1 MGIEGKGFLI
11 NRTTRETRNA
21 EIGPTDLRQHPQ
33 GEDLLPL
40 PRRWVDVSGTRSSR
54 AIPSARRGDLPRRN
68 FLSQPIQ
75 GLDLLEVCAL
85 AKGRNALGNQLKDN
99 GSEIAEA
106 GKDLGGESH
115 QIEVSLSRVRVY
127 PIAALDL
134 HASQMHFPNALQR
147 KAGHDIADPG
157 TAVLLIDPKVGEIE
171 QYSAIGLFDDGC
183 EEFAIRQFVITKAK
197 VVYSCFEREREI
209 QQGAAFDVVLGGEP
223 HARIRLHGRHQKT
236 TRLEPGP
243 GADMEDTQMLTGPA
257 HAQFAIP
264 HTEFRYV

>member
-11 NRTTRETRNA
+11 NRTARETRNA

-40 PRRWVDVSGTRSSR
+40 PRRWADVCGTRSSR

-68 FLSQPIQ
+68 FLPQPIQ
-75 GLDLLEVCAL
+75 GLDLMEVCAL

-115 QIEVSLSRVRVY
+115 QIEVSLARVRVY

-171 QYSAIGLFDDGC
+171 QYSAIGLFGDGC
-183 EEFAIRQFVITKAK
+183 EKFAIRQFVITKAK
-197 VVYSCFEREREI
+197 VVYSSRGGVNLIGCESLVLQLVNLEAALLHI
-209 QQGAAFDVVLGGEP
+209 QHEGAWIHGIHEADVEARVAGGVSN
-223 HARIRLHGRHQKT
+223 L
-236 TRLEPGP
+236 
-243 GADMEDTQMLTGPA
+243 
-257 HAQFAIP
+257 AQ
-264 HTEFRYV
+264 H